1 VLTQRAAGTGVAVS
15 HDDPM
20 EVQEA
25 IAGLNDALRLQFRSV
40 VQFALAAGSTLGLAH
55 AFVADRL
62 ADFARAELEDARRVA
77 EKIVAL
83 GGSPGSAVASVPS
96 TGDPES
102 NLAALITS
110 EEEAVDAF
118 RRVIRRTG
126 NLGPG
131 EALEHLLEHLILRK
145 QEQLDFLARA
155 SGRAGRT

>member
-1 VLTQRAAGTGVAVS
+1 MG

-20 EVQEA
+20 EVEEA
-25 IAGLNDALRLQFRSV
+25 IAGLNEALRLQFRSV
-40 VQFALAAGSTLGLAH
+40 VHFTLAAGTTLGLAH

-62 ADFARAELEDARRVA
+62 AAFARAELEDARRVV

-83 GGSPGSAVASVPS
+83 GGTAGNGVAPVPEPS
-96 TGDPES
+96 DPEG
-102 NLAALITS
+102 NLTALISS

-118 RRVIRRTG
+118 RRVIRHTG
-126 NLGPG
+126 NQGPG

-155 SGRAGRT
+155 SGRVEA

>member
-1 VLTQRAAGTGVAVS
+1 MGIRVAVG

-20 EVQEA
+20 ELEDA
-25 IAGLNDALRLQFRSV
+25 IAGLNEGLQLQFRSV
-40 VQFALAAGSTLGLAH
+40 VQYTLAAGSTLGLAH

-62 ADFARAELEDARRVA
+62 AVFARAELEDARRLA

-83 GGSPGSAVASVPS
+83 GGSPDSAVARVPS

-102 NLAALITS
+102 NLAALIAS
-110 EEEAVDAF
+110 EEEAVEAF
-118 RRVIRRTG
+118 RRVIKYTG

-145 QEQLDFLARA
+145 QEQVDFLTRA
-155 SGRAGRT
+155 SGRAEPV